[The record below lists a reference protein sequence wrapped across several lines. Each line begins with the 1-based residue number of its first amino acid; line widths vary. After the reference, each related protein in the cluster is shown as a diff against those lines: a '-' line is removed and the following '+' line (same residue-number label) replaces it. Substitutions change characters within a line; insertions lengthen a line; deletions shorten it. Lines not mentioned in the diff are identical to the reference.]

1 MSAPTAQPVTTPAV
15 TLAALALM
23 LEAARID
30 AYSEGYRDAQPVQS
44 YADAKAGAR

>member
-1 MSAPTAQPVTTPAV
+1 MTTQTTPTTPAV

-30 AYSEGYRDAQPVQS
+30 AGKGKR
-44 YADAKAGAR
+44 